1 MDSQPGR
8 SPMPGKPSADPRVNV
23 YIDGYNFY
31 VPLSGMDRSRYE
43 LSWCDFLSL
52 ARVLTKRLA
61 AEHPTEFGTCAL
73 GAVKYFTATIPEN
86 MPKDRSGIE
95 RKYSWL
101 DALHYHT
108 AGKVEVIHG
117 TFRARRHRFYI
128 ERDEL
133 ENLARCGIAVDW
145 KLVNPASATFHPTLR
160 IHEEKQTD
168 VMLACSLVTDAAL
181 GRSGSPAPLSVQAAP
196 HHRSNTRPHPAPC
209 HAAIVISA
217 DIDFLPAAEMTISVF
232 SCPVAM
238 AFTFPHTGYDL
249 GEMAHGRRH
258 PHLFTIEVAEA
269 ELRRCMLPP
278 EVPLPD
284 GRRIQFEKIKRSHFN
299 RVKATGG

>member
-1 MDSQPGR
+1 MNSEPGR
-8 SPMPGKPSADPRVNV
+8 QPMPGKPAANPRINV

-31 VPLSGMDRSRYE
+31 VPLSTMEESRYE
-43 LSWCDFLSL
+43 LCWCNFLAL
-52 ARVLTKRLA
+52 AGVLIKRLG
-61 AEHPTEFGTCAL
+61 AESPTEFGRCRL

-108 AGKVEVIHG
+108 AGRVEVIHG
-117 TFRARRHRFYI
+117 TFRARKHRFYI

-133 ENLARCGIAVDW
+133 ENLARCGIPVDW
-145 KLVNPASATFHPTLR
+145 KLLNPGTATFHPTLR

-168 VMLACSLVTDAAL
+168 VMLGCSLVTDAAL
-181 GRSGSPAPLSVQAAP
+181 GCSGPPTSLSVQAAP
-196 HHRSNTRPHPAPC
+196 DHRSNTRPTPSPC
-209 HAAIVISA
+209 QAAIVVSA
-217 DIDFLPAAEMTISVF
+217 DIDFLPAAEMAAAIF
-232 SCPVAM
+232 NCPVAM
-238 AFTFPHTGYDL
+238 AFTFPHEGYKL
-249 GEMAHGRRH
+249 SVMGHGRH
-258 PHLFTIEVAEA
+258 PQLFTIEATEA

-284 GRRIQFEKIKRSHFN
+284 GRRIQFEKVKRSHFN
-299 RVKATGG
+299 RAKASGR